1 MCTVDDNYLN
11 KCAQTIIMYH
21 EVIERKG
28 NKYHYL
34 TENIRT
40 GEKWKKV
47 RVYLGKG
54 KKTDKEIKKLTKKNK
69 KKLQNKVNNFLES
82 SDPLMGILK
91 EKELEKLEKIKKEY
105 SKYLKKLGKAGWEK
119 YYEWFLTKFTYNT
132 NAIEGSTLNLI
143 ETKLVL
149 FENTTP
155 KGKELWEIDWVKNH
169 KDAFDYMINRKG
181 DLTRKFIL
189 NIHKKLM
196 HNILKEQAGVFR
208 DVQVFIAGSKIIPPK
223 PNKINEEFTK
233 LMRWYGYN
241 KDKYHPVVVAAYF
254 HSVFESIHPFIDG
267 NGRTGRLILNFML
280 KEKGYPMIDI
290 KNRDKTRYFSALNK
304 ANEGN
309 LKSLVK
315 LIAKYIKEIEYI

>member
-1 MCTVDDNYLN
+1 
-11 KCAQTIIMYH
+11 MYH
-21 EVIERKG
+21 EVIEKKG

-34 TENIRT
+34 TENIRN
-40 GEKWKKV
+40 GKKWKKI

-54 KKTDKEIKKLTKKNK
+54 EKTEKEIKKLTKKNK
-69 KKLQNKVNNFLES
+69 KKLQNKVTNFLKS
-82 SDPLMGILK
+82 NDPLMGILK
-91 EKELEKLEKIKKEY
+91 QKELGKLEEIKKEY

-155 KGKELWEIDWVKNH
+155 KGKELWEIDWIKNH
-169 KDAFDYMINRKG
+169 KDAFDYMINYKG
-181 DLTRKFIL
+181 NLTRKFIL

-196 HNILKEQAGVFR
+196 HNILKEKAGVFR
-208 DVQVFIAGSKIIPPK
+208 DVQVFIAGSNVIPPK
-223 PNKINEEFTK
+223 PDKVNEEFTK

-241 KDKYHPVVVAAYF
+241 KSKYHPVVVAAYF
-254 HSVFESIHPFIDG
+254 HSVFENIHPFIDG
-267 NGRTGRLILNFML
+267 NGRTGRLILNFIL
-280 KEKGYPMIDI
+280 KKKGYPMIDI
-290 KNRDKTRYFSALNK
+290 KNRDKRRYFLALNK

-309 LKSLVK
+309 LKPFVK
-315 LIAKYIKEIEYI
+315 LIVKYIKEVDYI